1 MALARSTRSRGAVAE
16 RVGAASTRAPMAV
29 LLPLLCMAIGASALW
44 AASADTARAQG
55 SPSPFAGTWHGNL
68 RASSVT
74 VCNGSTQTCTYTQPY
89 SGTVDS
95 LGNFDGVWNPATE
108 TCIGLGGGTYPRAS
122 VRRTFQVPSNGTA
135 LVYTHTYSLN
145 GVQGSC
151 PLNAQF
157 RRPRDCR

>member
-1 MALARSTRSRGAVAE
+1 
-16 RVGAASTRAPMAV
+16 MAV
-29 LLPLLCMAIGASALW
+29 LLPLLSVAIGRQRPVGGKRRHGPGPGRS
-44 AASADTARAQG
+44 RV
-55 SPSPFAGTWHGNL
+55 PFAGTWHGNL

-95 LGNFDGVWNPATE
+95 QGNFDGVWNPATE

-135 LVYTHTYSLN
+135 LVYTHTYALN

-151 PLNAQF
+151 PLSTPSS